1 MFRAKLT
8 TAMVIGAVVWPAGA
22 YAMTD
27 PHPAVDPDAPSAQQ
41 VSTPKDLRSPDARD
55 AALQAQA
62 SQSQDLRSPDA
73 RDAAGTASPAEITAA
88 RAQSPTAPAETPG
101 VSPSRSAPSVSDGF
115 EWGDAGI
122 GAAIMLALV
131 SLASGTVLLTG
142 RSRGRAPTA

>member
-8 TAMVIGAVVWPAGA
+8 TAVVIGAVVWPAGA
-22 YAMTD
+22 YATTD
-27 PHPAVDPDAPSAQQ
+27 LHPAVDPNAQSAHQASAPQ
-41 VSTPKDLRSPDARD
+41 DLRSPDARD

-62 SQSQDLRSPDA
+62 SQSQDLRSPDT
-73 RDAAGTASPAEITAA
+73 RDAAGTPSPAEITAA
-88 RAQSPTAPAETPG
+88 RAQTPAAPA

-122 GAAIMLALV
+122 GAALMLALV

-142 RSRGRAPTA
+142 RGRGRTPTT